1 MKIMESEVHTA
12 EPTDKTGRER
22 KHPGIEW
29 PTIGLMLV
37 CYGLWFAAGAYVYPA
52 MPFAALALMAVA
64 VAFHSSLQHEALHGH
79 PTRSG
84 WLNELLV
91 SLPLGLFYPYRRYK
105 HLHLKHHAD
114 ERLTDPY
121 DDPESYYRALG
132 DWDKLPGALKTLL
145 RWNNTL
151 IGRVV
156 IGPVL
161 MVIGFLI
168 SEARLISGGDRKV
181 RNAWLSHAAG
191 LVILVALL
199 LAFGIPLW
207 LYAVTSAYAGLS
219 IIAIRTYCE
228 HQWSERPDGRTIIV
242 EKSPLALLFL
252 NNNLHFVH
260 HKRPTVPWYK
270 LPKLYS
276 EQREEWK
283 AMNGGYVFRNYFE
296 ILRAYAFRSK
306 EEVAH
311 PVLRRE
317 PATARAFHPR
327 RHGISLQGGTSVPI
341 PAEPPTE

>member
-1 MKIMESEVHTA
+1 MESEAHTA
-12 EPTDKTGRER
+12 ELTDKSGRGH

-29 PTIGLMLV
+29 PTLALMII
-37 CYGLWFAAGAYVYPA
+37 CYGLWLVSGFYLYPT
-52 MPFAALALMAVA
+52 MPFVALALMAVA

-84 WLNELLV
+84 MLNEFLV
-91 SLPLGLFYPYRRYK
+91 SLPIGLFYPYRRYK

-132 DWDKLPGALKTLL
+132 DWEKLPAALKMLL
-145 RWNNTL
+145 KWNNTML
-151 IGRVV
+151 GRIIV
-156 IGPVL
+156 GPAL
-161 MVIGFLI
+161 MIVGFI
-168 SEARLISGGDRKV
+168 ATDIKLISGGDRKV
-181 RNAWLSHAAG
+181 RTAWLLHAAG
-191 LVILVALL
+191 LIPLVVLL
-199 LAFGIPLW
+199 VEFGIPLW
-207 LYAVTSAYAGLS
+207 LYALTAVYWGLA
-219 IIAIRTYCE
+219 IIAIRSYCE

-270 LPKLYS
+270 LPKLYR

-306 EEVAH
+306 EEVVH

-317 PATARAFHPR
+317 PAPGRAFRPR